1 MRPVRMDIYQTSIPM
16 RGFKHAAAER
26 ATAEAIVV
34 GVHFDDGTVGWGE
47 TLPRPYV
54 TGESMESVI
63 EDLQK
68 VIWPRWAGRTMPEG
82 ADAEEVAPSIHEGR
96 CINAAICAFDLACS
110 GRLFANVQQMSPDL
124 LQRLSGRSQ
133 VRREIDVAVSGV
145 VGAVNSRKVRRKV
158 RSMQWWGM
166 EHFKLK
172 ATDDQAACAAAVQAV
187 VGRLGRSL
195 RDGRSS
201 LRVDANG
208 SWSSEDTPQRI
219 AAMKAWGVSAVEQP
233 TYCASQELVEL
244 SRKCSL
250 PLIAD
255 ESLLTEDD
263 ADILLAEPERI
274 WWNIRLSK
282 NGGLWGALRLA
293 KMAAQKG
300 VTFVVG
306 CMVGESSILSAAQRR
321 LLEMGPGPRYIEGNY
336 GRWLVRG
343 DLTPSTVQFGYGGK
357 IKPLP
362 GDGLGVEIDPAKIE
376 QYGRLV
382 AGLRA

>member
-26 ATAEAIVV
+26 RVAEAIVTEV
-34 GVHFDDGTVGWGE
+34 RFDDGATGWGE

-54 TGESMESVI
+54 TGESMESVV
-63 EDLQK
+63 EDLRN
-68 VIWPRWAGRTMPEG
+68 VIWPRWAGRTLPQG
-82 ADAEEVAPSIHEGR
+82 AEADEIAPSVHQGR

-110 GRLFANVQQMSPDL
+110 RRLFQDVNDISPDL
-124 LQRLSGRSQ
+124 LRRLSGRSQ
-133 VRREIDVAVSGV
+133 VRREIDVTVSGV
-145 VGAVNSRKVRRKV
+145 LGAVNSRKVRRKV

-166 EHFKLK
+166 DHFKLK
-172 ATDDQAACAAAVQAV
+172 VTDDDAADAAAIQAICH
-187 VGRLGRSL
+187 RLGRSL
-195 RDGRSS
+195 RDGRTS

-208 SWSSEDTPQRI
+208 AWSADQTPQRV
-219 AAMKAWGVSAVEQP
+219 AAMKAWGVCAVEQP
-233 TYCASQELVEL
+233 TYCSAEELVTL
-244 SRKCSL
+244 SRRCDL
-250 PLIAD
+250 PLMAD
-255 ESLLTEDD
+255 ESLLTERD
-263 ADILLAEPERI
+263 AEILLGEPERI

-282 NGGLWGALRLA
+282 NGGLWGALKLA
-293 KMAAQKG
+293 GLAAKHG

-306 CMVGESSILSAAQRR
+306 CMVGESSLLSAAQRR
-321 LLEMGPGPRYIEGNY
+321 FLQLGPGPRFVEGNY

-343 DLTPSTVQFGYGGK
+343 DLSPRTVQFGYAGR

-362 GDGLGVEIDPAKIE
+362 GPGLGVEVDPGRVK